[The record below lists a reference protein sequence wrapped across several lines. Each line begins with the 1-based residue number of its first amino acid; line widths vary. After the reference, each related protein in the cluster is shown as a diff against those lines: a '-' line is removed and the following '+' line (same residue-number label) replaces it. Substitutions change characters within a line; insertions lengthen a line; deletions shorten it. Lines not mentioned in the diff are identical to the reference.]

1 MYDSSL
7 AWLCTCCNSH
17 TRTCKIV
24 ATLFY
29 LIARETRRA
38 NNGTTTS
45 VDRCNT
51 TFGYCHSNVSSAIC
65 LSSSVV
71 RVHSNKT
78 AVAIVMRLLLKYI
91 IIRNVSFLF
100 FMKKN
105 SREPGSDIGRG
116 GPVLRPPTNRRTP
129 TKQFQLYFSLMISK

>member
-1 MYDSSL
+1 MYDCHWHGFVRAAIAIQGL
-7 AWLCTCCNSH
+7 ARLLQH
-17 TRTCKIV
+17 
-24 ATLFY
+24 LFY

-38 NNGTTTS
+38 NNGTTSS

-65 LSSSVV
+65 QSSSVV

-100 FMKKN
+100 FMKKKQQRARVGY
-105 SREPGSDIGRG
+105 RERRPGPQASHQQTDS
-116 GPVLRPPTNRRTP
+116 N
-129 TKQFQLYFSLMISK
+129 